1 MWRRYVGVH
10 LSPFIAVNSQDDCER
25 LTWRNLMHKY
35 GELFAPRVVSSRL
48 DKQLLYQAT
57 KQRRGEQ
64 KWLKFQVPRRHLTDL
79 HEPPQHDT
87 NHDNS
92 VLISPAEK

>member
-57 KQRRGEQ
+57 KHRRGGTKVVE
-64 KWLKFQVPRRHLTDL
+64 VSSSTSTPHRRLRTSTTRTD
-79 HEPPQHDT
+79 
-87 NHDNS
+87 HDNS